1 MKMLRQI
8 APTQLSPLLT
18 KHKSN
23 ATGAMPSQLNPKPI
37 AKLLTPISQEIP
49 TQAVGEELVVTANK
63 SERSQQKK

>member
-23 ATGAMPSQLNPKPI
+23 VTGATQSQSNLKPI
-37 AKLLTPISQEIP
+37 AKLLTPI
-49 TQAVGEELVVTANK
+49 VGEEPAVTANK